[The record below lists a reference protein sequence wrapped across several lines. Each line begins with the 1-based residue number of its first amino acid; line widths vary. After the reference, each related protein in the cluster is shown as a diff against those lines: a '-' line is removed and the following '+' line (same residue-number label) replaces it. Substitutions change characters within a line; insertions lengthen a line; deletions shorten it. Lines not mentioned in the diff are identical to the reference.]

1 MYQISKQ
8 FTFDAAHRLPLHKGK
23 CFNLHG
29 HTYRV
34 EVTLQAENLMMGE
47 DGMLYDFGDLDTI
60 VRKHI
65 VEPMDHAFIGRRS
78 DINNLPGK
86 FFDTGDDYS
95 TAENL
100 SRLIFQILKQKNVPY
115 LKEVTVWETPT
126 SRASYTG

>member
-1 MYQISKQ
+1 MYQLSKQ

-78 DINNLPGK
+78 DIDKLPGK

-126 SRASYTG
+126 SRASYTE